1 MISSIFSG
9 GFMNLKKNYKI
20 FLVTFLSLFVI
31 ASIAFAIF
39 KETKTPTQAET
50 PKPVLS
56 QNHHYIAYYF
66 HGNARCQSCYKI
78 ETYTLE
84 TMKSKFA
91 KELAEGTIVWEVV
104 NVEQGMNQHFI
115 SEYALSTK
123 SVVLSEV
130 EKGKEVRWKN
140 LDKIWELLGN
150 QTEFQGYIESE
161 VKDFLNAKTI

>member
-1 MISSIFSG
+1 
-9 GFMNLKKNYKI
+9 MNFKKNYKI
-20 FLVTFLSLFVI
+20 VLVTILSLFVI

-39 KETKTPTQAET
+39 KETRAPIQAEG
-50 PKPVLS
+50 PKPESS
-56 QNHHYIAYYF
+56 QTHHYIAYYF

-78 ETYTLE
+78 ETYTFE
-84 TMKSKFA
+84 TMKNKFA

-150 QTEFQGYIESE
+150 QTEFQGYIENE
-161 VKDFLNAKTI
+161 VKDFLKAKTI